1 MGFDFTIAIVPGKA
15 NIDRELQYV
24 KSALLYADSVTLIS
38 PMAYF
43 FTEYIAN
50 FHTMNLRQ
58 TFDFVDK
65 LVKLVDMSTQYNM
78 EEYTLLLGQLRP
90 ILTNKGKYHAIPMK
104 GRVELQGLLR
114 GICEKVDQGLINL
127 MGVPQ
132 SKELR
137 KLQESGRLRVS
148 EFNRVPIDAE
158 GIISDYFRMMTS
170 AVENSYPLFD
180 EQSNNLMG
188 AAVKSNI
195 IKLSDVDK
203 RKITHAGFS
212 DNIVQ
217 RLPSFD
223 QAPVDEILDIRK
235 ELNPSI
241 SRFRSKMIS
250 YSDTLQT
257 MPWDKDFESECSML
271 YYQEV
276 APAITEIDELSRD
289 NSFLKNLGGK
299 LIMDKDF
306 MTTAG
311 QLAISVA
318 AGGVI
323 QKFAETGSTDP
334 ALITAGG
341 VWAAQKLK
349 SAYDEYTEKK
359 TEIRRKDLY
368 FYYQA
373 GKKLSKQ

>member
-1 MGFDFTIAIVPGKA
+1 MGFDFTIAITPDKLK
-15 NIDRELQYV
+15 IDREIQYA
-24 KSALLYADSVTLIS
+24 KAALLYADNITLIS
-38 PMAYF
+38 PIASFCYQSMYNSRGFDRRKIEKLLSNVVQWLKVKHTAEEESAYQ
-43 FTEYIAN
+43 IALKLRN
-50 FHTMNLRQ
+50 AIADPENYAKLSIHDRDNLKKAALALSKH
-58 TFDFVDK
+58 VDDSMSKQVGAEQFSELKKLDTSGK
-65 LVKLVDMSTQYNM
+65 LVVKEFETDFSD
-78 EEYTLLLGQLRP
+78 
-90 ILTNKGKYHAIPMK
+90 GK
-104 GRVELQGLLR
+104 GLLN
-114 GICEKVDQGLINL
+114 EYSLFLK
-127 MGVPQ
+127 Q
-132 SKELR
+132 SLK
-137 KLQESGRLRVS
+137 S
-148 EFNRVPIDAE
+148 
-158 GIISDYFRMMTS
+158 
-170 AVENSYPLFD
+170 SYPLFD
-180 EQSNNLMG
+180 ADSNRLMAGAVEHKIINLSRMER
-188 AAVKSNI
+188 
-195 IKLSDVDK
+195 
-203 RKITHAGFS
+203 RKIAHAGFS

-235 ELNPSI
+235 ELDPSI

-250 YSDTLQT
+250 YSDSLQT

-276 APAITEIDELSRD
+276 APAITEIDELSKD

-323 QKFAETGSTDP
+323 QKFAETASATP
-334 ALITAGG
+334 AIITGG

-349 SAYDEYTEKK
+349 SAYEEYAENKK
-359 TEIRRKDLY
+359 EIQRKDLY

-373 GKKLSKQ
+373 GKKLST